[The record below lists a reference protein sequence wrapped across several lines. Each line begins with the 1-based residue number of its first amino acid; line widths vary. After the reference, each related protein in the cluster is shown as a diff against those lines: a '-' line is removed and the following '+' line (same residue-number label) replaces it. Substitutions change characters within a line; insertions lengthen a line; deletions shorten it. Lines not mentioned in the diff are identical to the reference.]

1 MFLLENYAP
10 LATKN
15 LSWKATKYERSF
27 IVSNSDIVGEN
38 SLLPIPLGFLPRT
51 LGMENPVFT
60 SMYENVKYSK

>member
-1 MFLLENYAP
+1 MFFLENYAP

-15 LSWKATKYERSF
+15 LLLESHEIRSF
-27 IVSNSDIVGEN
+27 IVSNSDVVGEN
-38 SLLPIPLGFLPRT
+38 SLLPIPLGFLPQT